1 MSINPNRAEA
11 RLAVTNA
18 DLEKLKAQLG
28 KAIKGG
34 QEAATKIANLLTQSE
49 GLTILIDAMALDPAH
64 DADQLT
70 HEKETLGLVVLEM
83 KKYRDDLADFKF
95 SETEFNLAIDQLT
108 EKAGRQAEALSRKIT
123 SYPGALK
130 RHLNRMR
137 NSRNTDR
144 SNRTKKHVEA
154 ARQAAAELSQAAEK
168 DVASDL
174 AASLRGDAK

>member
-1 MSINPNRAEA
+1 MSINPTRAEA
-11 RLAVTNA
+11 RYNA
-18 DLEKLKAQLG
+18 TVADFKKLKEQLE

-49 GLTILIDAMALDPAH
+49 GLQILIDAMALDPAH
-64 DADQLT
+64 DADQLV

-95 SETEFNLAIDQLT
+95 SETEFNLAIAQVT
-108 EKAGRQAEALSRKIT
+108 ETALSQAEALSRKII
-123 SYPGALK
+123 SYPVKLN

-144 SNRTKKHVEA
+144 ANRTKKHVDA
-154 ARQAAAELSQAAEK
+154 ARQAAADLDASAEK
-168 DVASDL
+168 DASADL